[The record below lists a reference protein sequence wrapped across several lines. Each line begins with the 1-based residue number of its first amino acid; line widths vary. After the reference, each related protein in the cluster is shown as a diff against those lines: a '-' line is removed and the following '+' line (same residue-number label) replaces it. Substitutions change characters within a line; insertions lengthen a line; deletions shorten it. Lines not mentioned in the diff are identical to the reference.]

1 MTYKDI
7 INELID
13 LSNQFANVQNTEYM
27 QFEKFEEK
35 VKGTCFP
42 FVAIQSDNY
51 NNNNNVIT
59 IQIHYV
65 DSLDENNDNLLQIHS
80 DFTSFGDF
88 LDEEFIH
95 SISTTSNFYYNVL
108 GQMCAG
114 GQIQMQIK
122 LSNKC

>member
-7 INELID
+7 INDLI
-13 LSNQFANVQNTEYM
+13 LKSNSFANIQNTEYM
-27 QFEKFEEK
+27 QFERFEEK
-35 VKGTCFP
+35 VNGTNFP
-42 FVAIQSDNY
+42 FVALQSDSY
-51 NNNNNVIT
+51 NNNDNVVT

-65 DSLDENNDNLLQIHS
+65 DSLDSEQTNLLQIHS
-80 DFTSFGDF
+80 DFTAFGDYV
-88 LDEEFIH
+88 DENFIH
-95 SISTTSNFYYNVL
+95 SISATSTFYYNVL